1 MVRAGTKY
9 VSARGKSRGEFSQ
22 SKKKNGGEKYLQ
34 VEKKK
39 VECAMQESFLTDSFY
54 LDRGVLLTYI
64 YFLITQNYVI
74 NLSVDSACHTNE
86 WIRILSVDNQPSRGK
101 GILVPMTHLTCFFCI
116 SLSSSPLYL
125 FYWGISPK
133 ETSFFF

>member
-9 VSARGKSRGEFSQ
+9 ILAKAKNRGEFSQ
-22 SKKKNGGEKYLQ
+22 SNKNEKKKKSLQ
-34 VEKKK
+34 VEKRK

-86 WIRILSVDNQPSRGK
+86 WIRILSVDNQPS
-101 GILVPMTHLTCFFCI
+101 
-116 SLSSSPLYL
+116 
-125 FYWGISPK
+125 
-133 ETSFFF
+133 